1 MQKANIS
8 TKNYIVYQAL
18 KRRSRCSQL
27 YIIQS
32 FFAELAQKKTPGAP
46 VSSLFGWQPV
56 ESCASGLKTVDPAR
70 GASRGSNR
78 PVGQCI
84 DRSAGMQ
91 ISIRLHYRNSLRAC
105 MREYPTSVSEQHE
118 EHIKNLNPLYH
129 IFEIALKFGQ
139 MYKARRFSSQS
150 QMP

>member
-1 MQKANIS
+1 MPDIKAIKRHS
-8 TKNYIVYQAL
+8 
-18 KRRSRCSQL
+18 KRRRIHIYSK
-27 YIIQS
+27 IIYNHS
-32 FFAELAQKKTPGAP
+32 LRSSHKKKTPGDP

-56 ESCASGLKTVDPAR
+56 ESCASGLKTVDQAR

-78 PVGQCI
+78 PVGQRI

-91 ISIRLHYRNSLRAC
+91 ISIRLHYRNPLRAC

>member
-1 MQKANIS
+1 M
-8 TKNYIVYQAL
+8 
-18 KRRSRCSQL
+18 
-27 YIIQS
+27 
-32 FFAELAQKKTPGAP
+32 
-46 VSSLFGWQPV
+46 
-56 ESCASGLKTVDPAR
+56 
-70 GASRGSNR
+70 GSNR

-105 MREYPTSVSEQHE
+105 MREYPTSVNEQHE